1 MPAFLQRILSGTL
14 SSSIVALPLL
24 LCAPM
29 LAKHYQQKTL
39 YRIMLILTAAFLLMP
54 IRPQVSRSIVILP
67 VPNATTEKVQAITPL
82 QQHSVQENVIP
93 SDRIHNAA
101 PFSDETLDF
110 ISPSASAKE
119 KEYSYPSA
127 VPMALILPHKQSAT
141 FSFWQL
147 VTPVYCLGAAGLCL
161 FHLVRH
167 ARFTRFLRRWQS
179 IRLHGCYEVILQEE
193 CERLH
198 IRHMPAIYLC
208 EAAPSPMLTGIFN
221 PRICLPD
228 KSLSIREVRLV
239 LRHELTHMK
248 RLDIPF
254 KALSLISLC
263 LNWFNPLCHVLH
275 KQMDYYCETSCDE
288 QVLRDASWADVERY
302 TASILSTLRRSIK
315 SRSALS
321 THFSGGK
328 KRMKNRILTMMD
340 AGKKRLGAL
349 VCALVIVLTASS
361 TVFFSFGHA
370 EMTAENNP
378 ASPEYLIPDDLYI
391 HADAYASLV
400 TALNAT
406 ETGDGTLPLPVAAYT
421 YNPLDFA
428 VPACN
433 GPTSWSMPDG
443 QYLPGVPVQI
453 LGYTH
458 TAGTIKGYTA
468 DDGMFYAEVRLLG
481 DEDLYCYIPLVFLS
495 AEKPATPECT
505 VTLKT
510 DDPIGFVSVFT
521 ERSLDSIPMNA
532 YQAGTQLQLIG
543 RQSGWYHVQIGS
555 SVGYVKEENATLSP
569 EAEKLFNNQLFRFE
583 GFFDYTLLGSQQE
596 MELYYRLIEQAYEI
610 YGDEKAFW
618 TMEQRAWYSRLTMD
632 YGQLAEG
639 MDVNVLPTEKD
650 MTTEQALKK
659 AIEHIVAN
667 GDEAPNLTWYAVS
680 YALFYN
686 YGDDPENAQWRVS
699 LWPIDRRLSRYAINM
714 DKTGECTRFYEEEA
728 KSEEKILQTW
738 HTLYDF
744 DQYFRANPDAT
755 ADGMPEELLEA
766 YKQWTGD
773 RLFSQQASYNA
784 DLNVRITAQN
794 EYGLNN
800 YFWPLEVRMDIFGG
814 ENTLPQDGE
823 MTLEQAQEKAVQAV
837 IDQLGQDA
845 LDALG
850 NYKVGAI
857 LQRIDEGLETEFTRW
872 CLFITDDPDTM
883 LNGYRVDF
891 VDKGSDRLGDGA
903 TVQSID
909 DISNG

>member
-1 MPAFLQRILSGTL
+1 M
-14 SSSIVALPLL
+14 
-24 LCAPM
+24 
-29 LAKHYQQKTL
+29 
-39 YRIMLILTAAFLLMP
+39 
-54 IRPQVSRSIVILP
+54 
-67 VPNATTEKVQAITPL
+67 
-82 QQHSVQENVIP
+82 
-93 SDRIHNAA
+93 
-101 PFSDETLDF
+101 
-110 ISPSASAKE
+110 
-119 KEYSYPSA
+119 
-127 VPMALILPHKQSAT
+127 
-141 FSFWQL
+141 
-147 VTPVYCLGAAGLCL
+147 
-161 FHLVRH
+161 
-167 ARFTRFLRRWQS
+167 
-179 IRLHGCYEVILQEE
+179 
-193 CERLH
+193 
-198 IRHMPAIYLC
+198 
-208 EAAPSPMLTGIFN
+208 
-221 PRICLPD
+221 
-228 KSLSIREVRLV
+228 
-239 LRHELTHMK
+239 
-248 RLDIPF
+248 
-254 KALSLISLC
+254 
-263 LNWFNPLCHVLH
+263 
-275 KQMDYYCETSCDE
+275 
-288 QVLRDASWADVERY
+288 
-302 TASILSTLRRSIK
+302 
-315 SRSALS
+315 
-321 THFSGGK
+321 
-328 KRMKNRILTMMD
+328 
-340 AGKKRLGAL
+340 
-349 VCALVIVLTASS
+349 
-361 TVFFSFGHA
+361 
-370 EMTAENNP
+370 
-378 ASPEYLIPDDLYI
+378 
-391 HADAYASLV
+391 
-400 TALNAT
+400 
-406 ETGDGTLPLPVAAYT
+406 
-421 YNPLDFA
+421 
-428 VPACN
+428 
-433 GPTSWSMPDG
+433 
-443 QYLPGVPVQI
+443 
-453 LGYTH
+453 
-458 TAGTIKGYTA
+458 
-468 DDGMFYAEVRLLG
+468 
-481 DEDLYCYIPLVFLS
+481 
-495 AEKPATPECT
+495 
-505 VTLKT
+505 
-510 DDPIGFVSVFT
+510 
-521 ERSLDSIPMNA
+521 
-532 YQAGTQLQLIG
+532 
-543 RQSGWYHVQIGS
+543 QIGS